1 MVEGEGADLPPAYEP
16 PKKPGMREER
26 VDLCAFVVFHGFAG
40 PVVAVCTCTMCEH
53 YVYDDTSF
61 VYVQY
66 VHVRVFTVHTCIMLN
81 DILLWV
87 YGNRASLSH

>member
-16 PKKPGMREER
+16 PKKPGMREEW

-40 PVVAVCTCTMCEH
+40 PAMTVCTCTMCEQ
-53 YVYDDTSF
+53 YVYNNTSF

-66 VHVRVFTVHTCIMLN
+66 VHVRVLQYVH
-81 DILLWV
+81 V
-87 YGNRASLSH
+87 